1 MYELYP
7 YFTNDGTVGLFS
19 PVDDDIYHSTYGALT
34 ESWQKFIQPS
44 MLEQYLKN
52 NDSVKI
58 LDICY
63 GIGYNT
69 KTALQ
74 VFVNNLLNDKKFSK
88 FCEKK
93 SQNIL
98 TKTTTNEAIH
108 SDNIIHGD
116 LNSNSEKN
124 RNETTQNNAAIYN
137 DNILQEVDNLNAV
150 FYKKILI
157 DAVDTDKILINL
169 SPFITNGL
177 NSKVFPRN
185 LPLNKHLSQ
194 SVKDKLQQIQKIKN
208 SKVNLPPENLKLKNE
223 VPIILLNKLIEND
236 SELLNDKILQTILS
250 QKKYYPFFSKY
261 MINFAKFC
269 IYIKGKSEQ
278 IKNNSTSLHNIY
290 YQHVS
295 NSYKNSQ
302 KLLNNSKV
310 DINFYSDDARN
321 FVKSTA
327 NKYNFIFLDA
337 FTPAKCPA
345 LWTLEFFRELYS
357 KLEDDGMLL
366 TYSNSAAI
374 RNALLLNGFQVGK
387 VYDDT
392 MKKVIGTVATK
403 NPDLIMHKLDERD
416 LNLINSKAGICYR
429 DIDLETE
436 NQAIIQNRETE
447 VTESELIS
455 SSQVLKHHE
464 NEGNNVNS
472 V

>member
-44 MLEQYLKN
+44 LLEEYLKN
-52 NDSVKI
+52 NNSVKI

-74 VFVNNLLNDKKFSK
+74 VFVNNLNNDKNFNK
-88 FCEKK
+88 FCEKNSK
-93 SQNIL
+93 INL
-98 TKTTTNEAIH
+98 TR
-108 SDNIIHGD
+108 SP
-116 LNSNSEKN
+116 
-124 RNETTQNNAAIYN
+124 NNAAIDS
-137 DNILQEVDNLNAV
+137 DNINSKNSDTKFIENEVSQANYQNNNPLGNAAIDSDNISDDSNKDV
-150 FYKKILI
+150 YKEILI

-177 NSKVFPRN
+177 NSKVFPQN

-208 SKVNLPPENLKLKNE
+208 SKVNLPPENYKLKNE

-236 SELLNDKILQTILS
+236 SEFLNDKILQTILN
-250 QKKYYPFFSKY
+250 QKKYSPYFSKY
-261 MINFAKFC
+261 MVNLG
-269 IYIKGKSEQ
+269 GKYDI
-278 IKNNSTSLHNIY
+278 IKNKSSYLHNIY
-290 YQHVS
+290 YQHIS

-302 KLLNNSKV
+302 KILKNNKI
-310 DINFYSDDARN
+310 DINFHSTDARS
-321 FVKSTA
+321 FIRSTL
-327 NKYNFIFLDA
+327 NRYNFIFLDA
-337 FTPAKCPA
+337 FTPAKCPS
-345 LWTLEFFRELYS
+345 LWSFEFFSELYS
-357 KLEDDGMLL
+357 RLENDGMFL

-374 RNALLLNGFQVGK
+374 RNALILNGFHVGK
-387 VYDDT
+387 VYDET
-392 MKKVIGTVATK
+392 LKKVIGTVAAK
-403 NPDLIMHKLDERD
+403 NPDLILHKLDERD

-429 DIDLETE
+429 DINLETE
-436 NQAIIQNRETE
+436 NQTIIQNREAE
-447 VTESELIS
+447 VIESELTS

-472 V
+472 I

>member
-74 VFVNNLLNDKKFSK
+74 VFVNNLLNDKNFNK

-93 SQNIL
+93 SQNIS
-98 TKTTTNEAIH
+98 TQTTNNEAIY
-108 SDNIIHGD
+108 SDNILQNNLI
-116 LNSNSEKN
+116 SNSEKN
-124 RNETTQNNAAIYN
+124 YNEYTNNNAAIHG
-137 DNILQEVDNLNAV
+137 DNILEGADNLNTN

-208 SKVNLPPENLKLKNE
+208 SKVNLPPEKLKLKNE
-223 VPIILLNKLIEND
+223 VPILLLNKLIEND

-250 QKKYYPFFSKY
+250 QKKYYPYFSKY

-269 IYIKGKSEQ
+269 INIKGKCDQ
-278 IKNNSTSLHNIY
+278 IKNNLTNLHNIY
-290 YQHVS
+290 YQHIS

-302 KLLNNSKV
+302 KLLNNNQI
-310 DINFYSDDARN
+310 DINFYSNDARN
-321 FVKSTA
+321 FVKSTL
-327 NKYNFIFLDA
+327 NHYNFIFLDA

-374 RNALLLNGFQVGK
+374 RNALLLNGFHVGK

-403 NPDLIMHKLDERD
+403 NPDLILHKLDERD

-429 DIDLETE
+429 DIGLETE

-455 SSQVLKHHE
+455 SSQALKHQE
-464 NEGNNVNS
+464 NEGNNVNP

>member
-44 MLEQYLKN
+44 LLEQYLKTN
-52 NDSVKI
+52 NSVKI

-74 VFVNNLLNDKKFSK
+74 VFVNNLNNDKNFNK

-93 SQNIL
+93 SKDYSAQTLNNAEIYSNNISDENSAPNFIKKEFSQTDYQN
-98 TKTTTNEAIH
+98 
-108 SDNIIHGD
+108 DN
-116 LNSNSEKN
+116 SS
-124 RNETTQNNAAIYN
+124 NNAAIYS
-137 DNILQEVDNLNAV
+137 DNISDNSNTN

-261 MINFAKFC
+261 MINFAKF
-269 IYIKGKSEQ
+269 YINFRDKTNQ
-278 IKNNSTSLHNIY
+278 TKNNLTNLHNIY
-290 YQHVS
+290 SLY
-295 NSYKNSQ
+295 
-302 KLLNNSKV
+302 
-310 DINFYSDDARN
+310 A
-321 FVKSTA
+321 
-327 NKYNFIFLDA
+327 
-337 FTPAKCPA
+337 
-345 LWTLEFFRELYS
+345 TLRE
-357 KLEDDGMLL
+357 
-366 TYSNSAAI
+366 
-374 RNALLLNGFQVGK
+374 R
-387 VYDDT
+387 
-392 MKKVIGTVATK
+392 
-403 NPDLIMHKLDERD
+403 
-416 LNLINSKAGICYR
+416 YR
-429 DIDLETE
+429 QYIE
-436 NQAIIQNRETE
+436 
-447 VTESELIS
+447 
-455 SSQVLKHHE
+455 
-464 NEGNNVNS
+464 
-472 V
+472 

>member
-44 MLEQYLKN
+44 MLEQYLKTN
-52 NDSVKI
+52 NSVKI

-74 VFVNNLLNDKKFSK
+74 VFVNNLNNDKNFNK
-88 FCEKK
+88 FCEKNSK
-93 SQNIL
+93 NISAQ
-98 TKTTTNEAIH
+98 TT
-108 SDNIIHGD
+108 G
-116 LNSNSEKN
+116 
-124 RNETTQNNAAIYN
+124 NAAIHD
-137 DNILQEVDNLNAV
+137 DNISQESDSFNTN
-150 FYKKILI
+150 FYKRILI

-194 SVKDKLQQIQKIKN
+194 SVKDKLQQIQKIKT
-208 SKVNLPPENLKLKNE
+208 SKVDLPPEKFKLKNE
-223 VPIILLNKLIEND
+223 IPIILLNKLMEND

-261 MINFAKFC
+261 MINFTKF
-269 IYIKGKSEQ
+269 YLNLGNKSKQ
-278 IKNNSTSLHNIY
+278 IKNNLTNLHNIY
-290 YQHVS
+290 YQHIS
-295 NSYKNSQ
+295 ISYKNSQ
-302 KLLNNSKV
+302 KLLVNNQI
-310 DINFYSDDARN
+310 DINFHSEDARR

-345 LWTLEFFRELYS
+345 LWTLEFFKELYS
-357 KLEDDGMLL
+357 KLEDDGTFL

-374 RNALLLNGFQVGK
+374 RNALLLNGFHVGK
-387 VYDDT
+387 VYDDS
-392 MKKVIGTVATK
+392 MKKVIGTIATK
-403 NPDLIMHKLDERD
+403 NPNLILHKLDERD
-416 LNLINSKAGICYR
+416 LNLVNSKAGICYR
-429 DIDLETE
+429 DINLETE

-455 SSQVLKHHE
+455 SSQALKHHE